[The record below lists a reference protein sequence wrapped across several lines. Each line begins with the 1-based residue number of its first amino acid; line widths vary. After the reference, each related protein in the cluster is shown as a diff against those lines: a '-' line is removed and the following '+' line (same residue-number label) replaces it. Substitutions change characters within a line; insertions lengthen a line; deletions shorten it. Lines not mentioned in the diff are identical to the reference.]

1 MIDSTPASASAP
13 SRVGSAGLLSGSAPS
28 ADMPSGVVAELTAL
42 VDRLGALPA
51 AVDDAERIDRIA
63 ALERLRGAVAA
74 AQARET
80 VAFAAS
86 QLAAQAAAGVRASR
100 RGRGIP
106 EQLGLARRLS
116 PAAAARELTFAGDLV
131 AELPAIAG
139 LLGRGEIAEWTAKEV
154 ARETRDLPPETR
166 DAITAGLAPELPSR
180 STRQAAASARRA
192 AHTADP
198 KLFMRRGRTARTDR
212 GVSIRPAPDTMAVLS
227 AFLPVEQG
235 VAAWANLDQTA
246 RTAKA
251 HGDPRTLGQLR
262 ADNLVQRLTGQA
274 TADAVPVEVGLTM
287 TADSL
292 LGSDTTPAQ
301 ILGHGPIPV
310 DLALDIVGRAAGPG
324 PAPTTASDRV
334 TDPDPQDSAP
344 RGVTADDIGVAVWVR
359 RIFTDPIDDTVI
371 HVDTGRRRFDR
382 RLARLIRYRDQ
393 TCREL
398 YCDAPIRHL
407 DHVHPHRDGGP
418 TTPANGAGLC
428 ERGNYTKDMPGW
440 THTVTSPPGQTQRI
454 QIRTPTGHTYT
465 SVPPPAL
472 GHGGNHRQLDHRAE
486 RRREL
491 LQRLRPIR
499 VLTALPLRPI
509 DPPRR
514 N

>member
-1 MIDSTPASASAP
+1 MIGSTPTAASASTRA
-13 SRVGSAGLLSGSAPS
+13 GSAGLAPGAAPS
-28 ADMPSGVVAELTAL
+28 AKTVAGVVAELTAL

-86 QLAAQAAAGVRASR
+86 QVAAQAAAGVRASR

-154 ARETRDLPPETR
+154 ARETRGLPPETR
-166 DAITAGLAPELPSR
+166 DAITAGLAPELPAK
-180 STRQAAASARRA
+180 STGQAAASARRA

-198 KLFMRRGRTARTDR
+198 KLFMRRGRTARADR

-262 ADNLVQRLTGQA
+262 ADTLVQRLTGQA
-274 TADAVPVEVGLTM
+274 TAAAVPVEVGLTM

-301 ILGHGPIPV
+301 IVGHGPIPV
-310 DLALDIVGRAAGPG
+310 DLALDMVGRAAGSGRAPEPTEPPV
-324 PAPTTASDRV
+324 PADPADP
-334 TDPDPQDSAP
+334 PDPADPAAP
-344 RGVTADDIGVAVWVR
+344 RDPAD
-359 RIFTDPIDDTVI
+359 
-371 HVDTGRRRFDR
+371 
-382 RLARLIRYRDQ
+382 
-393 TCREL
+393 
-398 YCDAPIRHL
+398 
-407 DHVHPHRDGGP
+407 
-418 TTPANGAGLC
+418 
-428 ERGNYTKDMPGW
+428 
-440 THTVTSPPGQTQRI
+440 
-454 QIRTPTGHTYT
+454 
-465 SVPPPAL
+465 
-472 GHGGNHRQLDHRAE
+472 
-486 RRREL
+486 
-491 LQRLRPIR
+491 
-499 VLTALPLRPI
+499 
-509 DPPRR
+509 
-514 N
+514 